1 MTLAGRGALF
11 QGVVGQQRALVHLD
25 AALHRPVHAYLFVGP
40 TGSSKEAAARGFAAG
55 LVCPVGGCG
64 QCESCRRA
72 LRGVHPDVTVLE
84 RTGASLTVEEIRT
97 ATARA
102 LRRPTEGVRQ
112 VLLLDDVHLATRST
126 PALLKTLEEPPAS
139 TVFILTADDIPPAL
153 STVASRCAI
162 VSFASLSE
170 PEVVQWLVERGTEPL
185 RARLVAAGAAG
196 DLERAALLAG
206 DDGFLDRLDRWKAVP
221 ARLDGTG
228 SSAARA
234 ADELLASLDD
244 ALEPLRLH
252 HAEEVARLEAAA
264 RERGERGLPG
274 RRDVLDRQQRA
285 ERRWKTDELRCG
297 LAVLQRE
304 YRDRLRAVL
313 EQLDDEA
320 STERLLDEA
329 RRDAD
334 AIDRLSA
341 ASAALSRNVQAPLLL
356 ASLLSQLGAGS

>member
-1 MTLAGRGALF
+1 MVLDARGALF
-11 QGVVGQQRALVHLD
+11 EGVVGQERALAHLD
-25 AALHRPVHAYLFVGP
+25 AALDRPVHAYLFLGP
-40 TGSSKEAAARGFAAG
+40 AGSSKEAAARGFAAG
-55 LVCPVGGCG
+55 LVCPLGGCG

-72 LRGVHPDVTVLE
+72 LRGVHPDITVLE

-102 LRRPTEGVRQ
+102 LRRPTEGIRQ
-112 VLLLDDVHLATRST
+112 VLVLDDVHLATRST

-139 TVFILTADDIPPAL
+139 TVFVLTADDVPPAL
-153 STVASRCAI
+153 STVASRCAT

-170 PEVVQWLVERGTEPL
+170 PEVSQWLVDRGVDPL
-185 RARLVAAGAAG
+185 RARLVASGAAG
-196 DLERAALLAG
+196 DLQRAALLAG

-228 SSAARA
+228 SAAAQA
-234 ADELLASLDD
+234 ADELLGSLDD
-244 ALEPLRLH
+244 ALEPLRQH
-252 HAEEVARLEAAA
+252 HADEVARLEAEA

-274 RRDVLDRQQRA
+274 RREVLDRQQRA

-313 EQLDDEA
+313 EQLDDEP
-320 STERLLDEA
+320 TTDRLLDEA

-334 AIDRLSA
+334 AVDRLTA
-341 ASAALSRNVQAPLLL
+341 ASAALRRNVQPPLLL
-356 ASLLSQLGAGS
+356 ASLLSELGAAS